1 MLINN
6 FKIIWKNY
14 REMADSDKISDEEF
28 DAIPQK
34 VVEVLKES
42 FPGADIHVELCAE
55 DEDDYFQETVIWY
68 VHKVALDCR
77 RFAAAVSKL
86 SKAEPEVHF
95 HIIVNY
101 DAGDDDLLCVKN
113 GRIATHEDVFA

>member
-34 VVEVLKES
+34 VAEILKES
-42 FPGADIHVELCAE
+42 FPGADTHVELCAE
-55 DEDDYFQETVIWY
+55 DEEDLIK
-68 VHKVALDCR
+68 HLD
-77 RFAAAVSKL
+77 K
-86 SKAEPEVHF
+86 
-95 HIIVNY
+95 IV
-101 DAGDDDLLCVKN
+101 D
-113 GRIATHEDVFA
+113 